1 MKNITKTFIST
12 TAICKVYS
20 MVTENIE
27 TVQFNFFSYI
37 KDEKVIIKEVEKSG
51 EYKFLKL
58 VSKDSIEVIRSMDEE
73 KFIYLAHPLEENE
86 KRIGMVTRTIK
97 NNSYMWKYYDVHS
110 DELDICSCEYHTSKE
125 FNKAYPDR
133 IACKLM
139 ETISTE
145 ILYGISELDFFTN
158 SETITR

>member
-12 TAICKVYS
+12 TALCKVYN

-37 KDEKVIIKEVEKSG
+37 KDEKAIIKEVENSN

-73 KFIYLAHPLEENE
+73 KFISIAHPIEENE
-86 KRIGMVTRTIK
+86 KRTGLVTRTIK
-97 NNSYMWKYYDVHS
+97 NKSYLWRYYDVHN
-110 DELDICSCEYHTSKE
+110 DELYNCMCKYPSAKE
-125 FNKAYPDR
+125 FNKAYTDR
-133 IACKLM
+133 VACLLM
-139 ETISTE
+139 DTVSTE